1 MKDIKCLEGIL
12 LGATDVDQ
20 ETANQDLLQLHS
32 IEIKEYFSVCNNPI
46 SSYSLKNFD
55 IEIQYIRRPNM
66 LENIEPRPDIVISA
80 GDILVIIGTQENL
93 NLFEKYTIN
102 GE

>member
-1 MKDIKCLEGIL
+1 
-12 LGATDVDQ
+12 
-20 ETANQDLLQLHS
+20 
-32 IEIKEYFSVCNNPI
+32 
-46 SSYSLKNFD
+46 LKNFD
-55 IEIQYIRRPNM
+55 VEIQYIRRPNM
-66 LENIEPRPDIVISA
+66 LENIEPRPDIVLSA

>member
-1 MKDIKCLEGIL
+1 MHL
-12 LGATDVDQ
+12 LWEKYYLKKYLYLNPHFDV
-20 ETANQDLLQLHS
+20 
-32 IEIKEYFSVCNNPI
+32 
-46 SSYSLKNFD
+46 
-55 IEIQYIRRPNM
+55 EIQYIRRPNM
-66 LENIEPRPDIVISA
+66 LENIEPRPDIILSA